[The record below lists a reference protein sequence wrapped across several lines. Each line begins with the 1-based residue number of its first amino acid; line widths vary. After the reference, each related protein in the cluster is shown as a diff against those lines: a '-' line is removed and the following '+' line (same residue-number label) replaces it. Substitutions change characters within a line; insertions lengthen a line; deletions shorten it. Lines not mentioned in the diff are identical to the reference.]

1 MENLIIN
8 ILKCMVCG
16 KIMRRREKWK
26 SACAQFY
33 TGSDVVEGGG
43 EGMVITKIIIFV
55 QIWGRV
61 KIIVVY
67 YDGAASAS
75 LSETIQIFLDEGDDA
90 LAN

>member
-1 MENLIIN
+1 
-8 ILKCMVCG
+8 
-16 KIMRRREKWK
+16 
-26 SACAQFY
+26 
-33 TGSDVVEGGG
+33 
-43 EGMVITKIIIFV
+43 MVITKIIIFV